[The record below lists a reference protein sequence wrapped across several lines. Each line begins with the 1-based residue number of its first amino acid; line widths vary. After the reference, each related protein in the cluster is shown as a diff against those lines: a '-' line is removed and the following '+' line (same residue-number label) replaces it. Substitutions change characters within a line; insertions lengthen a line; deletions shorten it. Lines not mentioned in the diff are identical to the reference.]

1 MRASSGSSFL
11 PDEACTER
19 NVETKKET
27 IPVLPIM
34 SNVLNI
40 RLQRPS
46 SFPNKSKLNIK
57 FVWKLKMI
65 LCVRLLEVINAAG
78 KYLQRAEQKSDTK
91 AVFVLYLF
99 RFRNINQGWNTR
111 SFSVNR
117 NRNTIPVSVD
127 KPAQGWFIKPKPV
140 YVCARRQQKW
150 MGRALHVCT
159 KKALYKDRV
168 TMNFFA
174 HSFLFVASLLF

>member
-1 MRASSGSSFL
+1 MHVNTRYEIRVQQKVAYLWKKTLTTVRFLLIVFRKNTSQVASKIL
-11 PDEACTER
+11 
-19 NVETKKET
+19 
-27 IPVLPIM
+27 
-34 SNVLNI
+34 
-40 RLQRPS
+40 
-46 SFPNKSKLNIK
+46 
-57 FVWKLKMI
+57 VWHK
-65 LCVRLLEVINAAG
+65 RH
-78 KYLQRAEQKSDTK
+78 K

-111 SFSVNR
+111 SFCVNR

-140 YVCARRQQKW
+140 YVCARRQQKR

-168 TMNFFA
+168 TMNFFV
-174 HSFLFVASLLF
+174 HSFLFVASLLC

>member
-1 MRASSGSSFL
+1 M
-11 PDEACTER
+11 
-19 NVETKKET
+19 T
-27 IPVLPIM
+27 IVLSMPIM
-34 SNVLNI
+34 
-40 RLQRPS
+40 
-46 SFPNKSKLNIK
+46 
-57 FVWKLKMI
+57 
-65 LCVRLLEVINAAG
+65 
-78 KYLQRAEQKSDTK
+78 

-111 SFSVNR
+111 SFCVNR

-150 MGRALHVCT
+150 MGRALVCT

-168 TMNFFA
+168 TMNLFCAFFLA
-174 HSFLFVASLLF
+174 CRFSLVLNIRSLAWKSSSLHRALHTFLKIT